1 MSDPRTDAATSRR
14 NRGVLV
20 ILFGVVAGM
29 VGLSYAAVPLYDLF
43 CRVTGFGG
51 TTQVAD
57 DVGTEVLD
65 RTVRVRFVGATDA
78 GLPWAFG
85 PETREVELP
94 IGEPAL
100 VYYWAENRSDEP
112 VAGTAVYN
120 VTPQKTGLYFNKV
133 ECFCFT
139 AQTLQPGERAE
150 FPVYFFVD
158 PAMADDASQD
168 DVQAITLSYTFFR
181 SESDELDDAT
191 DDFYREAEETVS
203 ALSADLA
210 AQPAGDVRVE

>member
-1 MSDPRTDAATSRR
+1 MSDRRVDKATDRR
-14 NRGVLV
+14 NKGMLV
-20 ILFGVVAGM
+20 ILLGVVAGM

-57 DVGTEVLD
+57 DFGTEILD

-78 GLPWAFG
+78 GLPWGFW
-85 PETREVELP
+85 PETREIELR

-100 VYYWAENRSDEP
+100 VYFSAENRADEP
-112 VAGTAVYN
+112 VAATAVYN
-120 VTPQKTGLYFNKV
+120 VTPQKSGSYFNKV

-139 AQTLQPGERAE
+139 AQTLEPGERAE

-158 PAMADDASQD
+158 PAMAGDRSQD

-181 SESDELDDAT
+181 SESEELDEAT
-191 DDFYREAEETVS
+191 EEFYREAETVS
-203 ALSADLA
+203 ALSIDLA
-210 AQPAGDVRVE
+210 AQPAAGMRND